1 VARIAALTVG
11 STTGN
16 VLVSAKQNSP
26 ELNAA
31 PEGPME
37 PAAQE
42 HALSR
47 EQFEQMLREATE
59 FETVRRAAY
68 AVLAGRSE
76 ALQDTFE
83 RRTNP
88 IAAVTEAADRLRD
101 YMLWRETETEMLE
114 AASHSL
120 ETMLMKMRRQRRS
133 DYNQH

>member
-1 VARIAALTVG
+1 
-11 STTGN
+11 
-16 VLVSAKQNSP
+16 
-26 ELNAA
+26 
-31 PEGPME
+31 ME

-68 AVLAGRSE
+68 AVLTGRDE

-83 RRTNP
+83 RRANP

-114 AASHSL
+114 AASRAL
-120 ETMLMKMRRQRRS
+120 ETMLLRMRRQRRS
-133 DYNQH
+133 DYNRP